1 MPVLD
6 AVLERFM
13 AAGPDLADQDLAAIY
28 ELTTLRGLN
37 RRRAALSSAS
47 SGTAATVEVRAAEVV
62 ARAIARACGTRASG
76 DRWCLR
82 RPLGPDRVAR
92 IKPSIVPRSVAERS
106 GFALDVQLLVLSCDH
121 ARAIAYQPSLAQPR
135 EAATRAVEH
144 DERGVCVL
152 AADRE
157 PTRLCLD

>member
-82 RPLGPDRVAR
+82 RPLGPDLDAR
-92 IKPSIVPRSVAERS
+92 IRGGDGLARPEGRTVHGVGVCR
-106 GFALDVQLLVLSCDH
+106 
-121 ARAIAYQPSLAQPR
+121 RAIR
-135 EAATRAVEH
+135 FRA
-144 DERGVCVL
+144 
-152 AADRE
+152 
-157 PTRLCLD
+157 